1 MSNAWPSRREV
12 FSYQKMNVLKDIIT
26 YAWRGS
32 GKYVLLTC
40 VVLSVITK
48 LAEIAP
54 IFGWIAVWLLCGYLC
69 AIYFQMIQSSAVGGK
84 EAPEFPD
91 TSNIFEDIIW
101 PMLQIL
107 VVGLVSFGPLIA
119 YAIWA
124 GEDHAHPVIG
134 FALLG
139 FGIVYFPMAMLAVV
153 VLGYTG
159 ALSPHIVFPAIF
171 RGGWLYWVGVLMLC
185 LLYFVKGVIGDALE
199 GSFIVGPLV
208 MSVVSTYVMMT
219 NARLLG
225 VVYRERQEDFGW
237 L

>member
-1 MSNAWPSRREV
+1 
-12 FSYQKMNVLKDIIT
+12 MNILKDIIT

-40 VVLSVITK
+40 VVLSVIAK
-48 LAEIAP
+48 LAGIAP
-54 IFGWIAVWLLCGYLC
+54 VFGGIAVLFLSGYFS

-91 TSNIFEDIIW
+91 TANIFEDIIW

-107 VVGLVSFGPLIA
+107 VVGLVSFSPLIA

-124 GEDHAHPVIG
+124 GEEHIQPLMAY
-134 FALLG
+134 ALLG
-139 FGIVYFPMAMLAVV
+139 LGSVYFPMAMLAVV

-171 RGGWLYWVGVLMLC
+171 RGGWLYWVGVIMLC
-185 LLYFVKGVIGDALE
+185 LLYFTKSAIGSVLA

-219 NARLLG
+219 NARILG

>member
-1 MSNAWPSRREV
+1 
-12 FSYQKMNVLKDIIT
+12 MNILKDIVT

-32 GKYVLLTC
+32 GKYVLFTC
-40 VVLSVITK
+40 VVLSVIAK
-48 LAEIAP
+48 LAGLAPLVGAIAAL
-54 IFGWIAVWLLCGYLC
+54 FLSGYFC

-91 TSNIFEDIIW
+91 TSNLFEDIMW
-101 PMLQIL
+101 PMLQIF
-107 VVGLVSFGPLIA
+107 VVGLVSFGPFFG
-119 YAIWA
+119 YSIWA
-124 GEDHAHPVIG
+124 GEDHVHPV
-134 FALLG
+134 FAFGLLVLG
-139 FGIVYFPMAMLAVV
+139 MVYFPMAMLAVV

-185 LLYFVKGVIGDALE
+185 LLYLIESAISKALA
-199 GSFIVGPLV
+199 GSFIAGPLV

-219 NARLLG
+219 NARILG
-225 VVYRERQEDFGW
+225 VVYRERQEEFGW